1 MQRQNCTRCT
11 TAQLELSTE
20 ATTTTTTTTKSGDT
34 TATGDVIGAD
44 RFIISHRQATVE
56 LLDIFRTA
64 IGQTD
69 ADVNTEILHIF
80 DVTDTRATPAS
91 VLSETAPDCTDVLS
105 IGALML
111 VCLAGRRGTATEEP
125 IETTTTGTITAANI
139 NAELR
144 HLRSTLRFAGGA
156 LRAAFALHAERARR
170 VQCQNLLNISQRLL
184 SNIGDLGQLLRSVM
198 VEAKNMTAAE
208 RCSLFL
214 LDEYSGEL
222 VSKVFD
228 GDEATRE
235 IRIAAGQGIAGHVA
249 QTGRLLNIRDAY
261 AHPLFYKG
269 VDELTG
275 FKTRNLLCFPIC
287 NEERVI
293 GVAQLCNKVS
303 SC

>member
-1 MQRQNCTRCT
+1 MRGN
-11 TAQLELSTE
+11 
-20 ATTTTTTTTKSGDT
+20 
-34 TATGDVIGAD
+34 AD
-44 RFIISHRQATVE
+44 
-56 LLDIFRTA
+56 
-64 IGQTD
+64 TD
-69 ADVNTEILHIF
+69 ADTEILHIF
-80 DVTDTRATPAS
+80 DVNDTKATPPSLPGQTPESA
-91 VLSETAPDCTDVLS
+91 DVLS

-111 VCLAGRRGTATEEP
+111 VCLAGRPNA
-125 IETTTTGTITAANI
+125 TAAVTNDDG
-139 NAELR
+139 NDDSTELQ
-144 HLRSTLRFAGGA
+144 HLRSTLRLAGGA

-235 IRIAAGQGIAGHVA
+235 IRIAAGQGIAGNVA

-287 NEERVI
+287 NEQRVI

-303 SC
+303 LCEIGNIARRGSKIGESVGGMFGVGTLGLLNGGR

>member
-1 MQRQNCTRCT
+1 M
-11 TAQLELSTE
+11 L
-20 ATTTTTTTTKSGDT
+20 
-34 TATGDVIGAD
+34 DV
-44 RFIISHRQATVE
+44 FRQAIAGIDDAAANDMPVHVF
-56 LLDIFRTA
+56 DI
-64 IGQTD
+64 
-69 ADVNTEILHIF
+69 
-80 DVTDTRATPAS
+80 TDTAAS
-91 VLSETAPDCTDVLS
+91 PSAEIVASAADQSPPS

-111 VCLAGRRGTATEEP
+111 VGIVGTAEASP
-125 IETTTTGTITAANI
+125 DDVSSHYAG
-139 NAELR
+139 
-144 HLRSTLRFAGGA
+144 HLHSTLRYAGGA
-156 LRAAFALHAERARR
+156 LRSAFALHAERIRR
-170 VQCQNLLNISQRLL
+170 TQSQNLLNISQRLL

-214 LDEYSGEL
+214 LDEYTGEL

-235 IRIAAGQGIAGHVA
+235 IRIAAGQGIAGNVA

-261 AHPLFYKG
+261 GHPLFYKG

-287 NEERVI
+287 NEQRVI

-303 SC
+303 VGVRMVKVVCAQMRGVCCWIRCCRWSKGFVSFAPLLLCAHLRWKLVRVFFLLH

>member
-1 MQRQNCTRCT
+1 M
-11 TAQLELSTE
+11 LEILR
-20 ATTTTTTTTKSGDT
+20 A
-34 TATGDVIGAD
+34 
-44 RFIISHRQATVE
+44 
-56 LLDIFRTA
+56 A
-64 IGQTD
+64 IGTTD
-69 ADVNTEILHIF
+69 SDNDDANAEPSTPPPLHVF
-80 DVTDTRATPAS
+80 DVTDTKTTATSAADEAP
-91 VLSETAPDCTDVLS
+91 TAAPCDVS
-105 IGALML
+105 ALML
-111 VCLAGRRGTATEEP
+111 VCVAGNDEP
-125 IETTTTGTITAANI
+125 HAYAHQ
-139 NAELR
+139 LR
-144 HLRSTLRFAGGA
+144 ATLRFAGGPLQSA
-156 LRAAFALHAERARR
+156 ISLAAERLRR
-170 VQCQNLLNISQRLL
+170 SQCQNLLNISQRLL

-235 IRIAAGQGIAGHVA
+235 IRIGEGQGIAGNVA

-287 NEERVI
+287 NEQRVI
-293 GVAQLCNKVS
+293 GVAQLCNKVGGGGRG
-303 SC
+303 